1 MKLKPDEK
9 KYQMT
14 KKYGLFSEKNILY
27 RISANSDLQG
37 WRNKLVDASMKFKVS
52 NILDLGGGC
61 GDKSARAS
69 LKSKYQ
75 KLQCDIVDFS
85 TTKEST
91 KVLISKYGNIN
102 FFCSEAGHF
111 VEHSWTKNY
120 DLVFMFGFLH
130 ELANVNSFLSKV
142 TNKLQDNN
150 IIIYSD
156 NDLYMCDHQVLK
168 AFKKAGLYGV
178 LYKNSWS
185 FGPLHKFVC
194 VDSVDKSP
202 MYFWHRGRVDK
213 LFGYFA
219 NNSKINR
226 NMLIGMKN
234 ILGFK
239 K

>member
-1 MKLKPDEK
+1 MKLKPNEK

-14 KKYGLFSEKNILY
+14 KKYGLVSEKNILD
-27 RISANSDLQG
+27 RISATSDLQG

-52 NILDLGGGC
+52 NILDFGGGC

-85 TTKEST
+85 TIKESI
-91 KVLISKYGNIN
+91 KVLISKYGNLN
-102 FFCSEAGHF
+102 FFCSEAEYF
-111 VEHSWTKNY
+111 VEHLWNKNY
-120 DLVFMFGFLH
+120 DLIFMFGFLH
-130 ELANVNSFLSKV
+130 ELSNANSFLSKV
-142 TNKLQDNN
+142 TNKLQHNS
-150 IIIYSD
+150 IIVFSD
-156 NDLYMCDHQVLK
+156 NDLYMGDYQVLK

-185 FGPLHKFVC
+185 FCSLHKFIC
-194 VDSVDKSP
+194 VDSVGERP
-202 MYFWHRGRVDK
+202 LYFWHRGRVDK

-226 NMLIGMKN
+226 NKLIGEKN
-234 ILGFK
+234 ILGL
-239 K
+239 